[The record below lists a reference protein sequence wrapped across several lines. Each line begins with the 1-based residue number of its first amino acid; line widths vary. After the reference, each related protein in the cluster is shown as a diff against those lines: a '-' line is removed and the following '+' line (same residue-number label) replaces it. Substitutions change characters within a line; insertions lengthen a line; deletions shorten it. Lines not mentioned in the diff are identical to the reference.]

1 MRRLFAALALLAA
14 AQAQAAISML
24 SDSLAAWEAAL
35 AGAAYTT
42 QDFTANAVGDSFFG
56 AEVMPGVTATTNLGR
71 LEVFGDEKS
80 LFAFSSGASSR
91 VNGDAPYEFVL
102 GNAFRAFAFDIAAFE
117 ASPPEPGG
125 AVDAG
130 RFEVLLADGSLL
142 SLGLEAL
149 ASGANLFI
157 GITSDTA
164 ITRVRWYEAHE
175 ASGGNE
181 ETALDTLRLALPTR
195 TVPVPSTL
203 LLAVAALAVLAGR
216 RR

>member
-91 VNGDAPYEFVL
+91 VNGDAYYEFLL
-102 GNAFRAFAFDIAAFE
+102 GNAFRAFAFDIAAF
-117 ASPPEPGG
+117 
-125 AVDAG
+125 
-130 RFEVLLADGSLL
+130 
-142 SLGLEAL
+142 
-149 ASGANLFI
+149 
-157 GITSDTA
+157 
-164 ITRVRWYEAHE
+164 
-175 ASGGNE
+175 
-181 ETALDTLRLALPTR
+181 
-195 TVPVPSTL
+195 
-203 LLAVAALAVLAGR
+203 
-216 RR
+216 